1 MSINVYNIIIEAML
15 DLNELERMLDE
26 SLEKE
31 TPESLK
37 DWMMKRRVLS
47 SSNFIDGAYECTS
60 AASVLSEFA
69 VSSIDRKERYNSN
82 LRNQTSPDRDLS
94 IAA

>member
-1 MSINVYNIIIEAML
+1 MYVIIEDML

-37 DWMMKRRVLS
+37 DWMMNRRVCSLY
-47 SSNFIDGAYECTS
+47 NFIDDAYEFTS
-60 AASVLSEFA
+60 VASVLSEFA
-69 VSSIDRKERYNSN
+69 VSSIDRKENYNSN
-82 LRNQTSPDRDLS
+82 LRNNTSPNRDVS
-94 IAA
+94 MAA